1 MFLQQTHSL
10 KVTKKMWS
18 DEFNGDLLFSNRKT
32 NSYGVLFGFY
42 GNVNYSVKKKLSDNS
57 GRILVLDVSIDSTEY
72 NLVNL

>member
-10 KVTKKMWS
+10 KVTKKMCS

-57 GRILVLDVSIDSTEY
+57 GRILVLDVSIDGTEY
-72 NLVNL
+72 NLVNM